1 MEHIKFLFNIL
12 YTFLNEQEK
21 RTLLIKGG
29 NNLPLVLVGQR
40 GDNSIPSPLVEQR
53 GDNNLP
59 SVLVGQFASSLPSA
73 HCGTPSHLCLL
84 SIQSGTFLS

>member
-1 MEHIKFLFNIL
+1 MEPIKFMLIIL
-12 YTFLNEQEK
+12 YKFLNEQEK
-21 RTLLIKGG
+21 IILLIRGG
-29 NNLPLVLVGQR
+29 NNLP
-40 GDNSIPSPLVEQR
+40 SALVEQR
-53 GDNNLP
+53 GDNNIP